1 MIVVYKIETNKYDP
15 ISYGTNYLYNEFDRI
30 QSFLIKQ
37 NAQRYKNILAK
48 PVLSNGS
55 VQWYANFNQPFS
67 RINELNADAQV
78 SIKKQYWEFRQHIDK
93 EIQQLSLSRETE
105 KQNWGG
111 LLKEVFNEDDNVI
124 LSDGTDWCLLWG
136 WKFRNTQEN
145 YLSPEFMPK
154 PVLQESMAKP
164 LSSNSSV
171 GAGLTPL
178 AVPLSN
184 VAKDVEDNVSSPSNA
199 NIVNK
204 AKPSL
209 WDRVKRFLRT
219 AVYRLWGLMF
229 LIMFILFLMCLFKT
243 CNNQRME
250 EQCKELEKNNQS
262 LLELQKKVHEKCIE
276 KKK

>member
-1 MIVVYKIETNKYDP
+1 MIIVYKIETNKYDP

-37 NAQRYKNILAK
+37 NAERYKNILAK
-48 PVLSNGS
+48 PVLTNGS
-55 VQWYANFNQPFS
+55 VHWYANFNQSFS
-67 RINELNADAQV
+67 RINELSADAQV
-78 SIKKQYWEFRQHIDK
+78 SIKKQYWEFRQNLDK
-93 EIQQLSLSRETE
+93 EIQQLSQSRETE

-154 PVLQESMAKP
+154 TVAQESTNTASIINT
-164 LSSNSSV
+164 SSN
-171 GAGLTPL
+171 AGLTPL
-178 AVPLSN
+178 AIP
-184 VAKDVEDNVSSPSNA
+184 VSRDPKEVNDMANSTVNA
-199 NIVNK
+199 VK
-204 AKPSL
+204 RVKPTF

-219 AVYRLWGLMF
+219 LVYQLWGLMF

-243 CNNQRME
+243 CNNKRME
-250 EQCKELEKNNQS
+250 ERCKELEKNNKS
-262 LLELQKKVHEKCIE
+262 LLELQKKVQEKCIE